1 MILYHIWVIVYGKN
15 LYIVAQL
22 IETKWLNIIHKTEGL
37 KKQSMV
43 KINHLP
49 KEIHCSIDHGQKH
62 HAKNWTL
69 ILAEPSKHHQLILF
83 PKKSQPDHG
92 QDPDLY
98 SIDFQTLGHGDVSR
112 SPAGCLGERKHLP
125 RLILFTT
132 TQKVGEIDMI
142 YGKYIQYLFKCR

>member
-83 PKKSQPDHG
+83 PKTKANPIMVKIQTCTASISRRWATVTSAGPQQDALAKENISQG
-92 QDPDLY
+92 W
-98 SIDFQTLGHGDVSR
+98 F
-112 SPAGCLGERKHLP
+112 CLQQHKRWER
-125 RLILFTT
+125 
-132 TQKVGEIDMI
+132 
-142 YGKYIQYLFKCR
+142 